1 MKTPESTKQL
11 CTFLLKILEVRRNKG
26 VCDLDLSPIRIE
38 PISTSEYKVWTVEI
52 FSLFATVVDYELV
65 FWETPKAIN
74 ILFFWD
80 FSLLNS

>member
-1 MKTPESTKQL
+1 M
-11 CTFLLKILEVRRNKG
+11 RRNKG

-65 FWETPKAIN
+65 FLETPKSFN
-74 ILFFWD
+74 KLFFLR
-80 FSLLNS
+80 F